1 MHIIG
6 VQDDDVAVQILCRLF
21 RRIAVTARENVMTT
35 ASSRDKTFFFIL
47 LPPLKAREMTSRGM
61 DIV

>member
-1 MHIIG
+1 MSPSRSC
-6 VQDDDVAVQILCRLF
+6 AVSSAAL
-21 RRIAVTARENVMTT
+21 AVTARENVMTT

>member
-21 RRIAVTARENVMTT
+21 RRIGGDGQGERMTT

>member
-1 MHIIG
+1 
-6 VQDDDVAVQILCRLF
+6 
-21 RRIAVTARENVMTT
+21 MTT